1 MCYSLD
7 FRQKVLSVRAK
18 DNLTLS
24 ATAQRFDVGMASIA
38 RWLKRIEP
46 KSTRDKPAVK
56 INMQSLQEDLD
67 KDKDSYYFERAKRL
81 NVSTSCVFYAM
92 KRLGVSY
99 KKNSTASKGRQGKTS
114 HI

>member
-1 MCYSLD
+1 MVNKIKIQYKKSCKLI
-7 FRQKVLSVRAK
+7 AK
-18 DNLTLS
+18 C
-24 ATAQRFDVGMASIA
+24 
-38 RWLKRIEP
+38 
-46 KSTRDKPAVK
+46 KPAVK

-67 KDKDSYYFERAKRL
+67 KNKDSYYFERAKRL